1 MKNLLKA
8 MYLFLIV
15 SLSISLAGC
24 EVLQTD
30 KTTALEASGIIEA
43 RQVAIAAEL
52 SGRVNDVFVTEGQAV
67 EAGEALFTLDD
78 SLLQVQRQDA
88 NATLEIARSSV
99 QAAQASLDY
108 ARAQYELTLASARA
122 EALPRQEQAWLQE
135 QPDVF
140 DLPAWYFTQEE
151 QLEAARVEMENC
163 QQDLKEAEG
172 KLGDVKSLVGGERLL
187 QAENHLAQA
196 QDSYQIAEL
205 LLERSEQAND
215 NQQLEEAAQKA
226 FDDASRALE
235 EAQEAYNEALTS
247 TGAQDLLEARARYMV
262 ARACLDTATNRLH
275 GLQFGEHALTV
286 RVAEK
291 AVAQAEAMLQQAQT
305 AVDQAQANL
314 ALVETQAGKLQVN
327 APIAGV
333 VLTRS
338 LEPGEV
344 LQAGLPALTIAQL
357 EKLTVTVYVS
367 EERYGQLKLGDSA
380 LLRVDSYPGESFEAH
395 INRIA
400 DKAEYTPRNVQTKE
414 ERQTTVYA
422 IDLTVDNVDGK
433 LKPGMP
439 VDVEFQEKG

>member
-1 MKNLLKA
+1 MKILLKST
-8 MYLFLIV
+8 YLFLI
-15 SLSISLAGC
+15 ISLGISVAGC

-43 RQVAIAAEL
+43 RQVAVAAEL
-52 SGRVNDVFVTEGQAV
+52 SGRVSDVFVNEGQAV
-67 EAGEALFTLDD
+67 DAGETLFTLED
-78 SLLQVQRQDA
+78 SLLQVQRQAA
-88 NATLEIARSSV
+88 NTALEAARANV

-140 DLPAWYFTQEE
+140 DLPAWYFTPEE
-151 QLEAARVEMENC
+151 QIEAARAEMENC
-163 QQDLKEAEG
+163 QRDLNEAEG

-187 QAENHLAQA
+187 QAENRLAQA

-226 FDDASRALE
+226 FDDASRVLE

-262 ARACLDTATNRLH
+262 ARACLETATNRLH
-275 GLQFGEHALTV
+275 ALQFGEHALTV

-314 ALVETQAGKLQVN
+314 ALVETQIGKLQVN

-422 IDLTVDNVDGK
+422 IELTVDNVDGK